1 MKKLSKIIAVACFIA
16 VCFIPTAQGQGQRFS
31 FVDTDYILQNIPEYS
46 DAQAQL
52 NELSKEWQA
61 EIDVKFAEI
70 DKMYR
75 AYQSE
80 KVMMPA
86 ELKKQKEEEIVA
98 AEKSAKDLQ
107 MQRFGPDGDLFKK
120 REELVKPIQ
129 DKIYTAIETIASQ
142 KNLGIVFDK
151 AGAVTMMYAN
161 VKFDISDD
169 VLQEMGYSFN
179 IKK

>member
-1 MKKLSKIIAVACFIA
+1 MKKTLRLFAIVCLLFISS
-16 VCFIPTAQGQGQRFS
+16 FSTAIGQGQRFS
-31 FVDTDYILQNIPEYS
+31 FVDTDYILQNIPEYA

-52 NELSKEWQA
+52 NELSKEWQK
-61 EIDVKFAEI
+61 EIDVRFADI

-75 AYQSE
+75 TYQSE
-80 KVMMPA
+80 KVMMPE

-98 AEKSAKDLQ
+98 AEKSAKELQ

-169 VLQEMGYSFN
+169 VLQEMGYGFN

>member
-1 MKKLSKIIAVACFIA
+1 MKRLSKITAFVCFIA
-16 VCFIPTAQGQGQRFS
+16 FFMIQAAQGQGQRFS
-31 FVDTDYILQNIPEYS
+31 FVDTDYILQNIPEYA

-52 NELSKEWQA
+52 NELSKEWQT
-61 EIDVKFAEI
+61 EIDTKFAEI

-75 AYQSE
+75 SYQSE
-80 KVMMPA
+80 KVMMPE
-86 ELKKQKEEEIVA
+86 ELKKQKEEAIIN
-98 AEKSAKDLQ
+98 AEKEAKELQ
-107 MQRFGPDGDLFKK
+107 MKRFGPDGDLFKK

-129 DKIYTAIETIASQ
+129 DKIYAAIETIAAQ

-169 VLQEMGYSFN
+169 VLQEMGYGFN

>member
-1 MKKLSKIIAVACFIA
+1 MNKVSKIIVVISLLCISSWTT
-16 VCFIPTAQGQGQRFS
+16 VMGQGQRFS
-31 FVDTDYILQNIPEYS
+31 FVDTDYILQNIPEYA

-52 NELSKEWQA
+52 NELSKEWQT
-61 EIDVKFAEI
+61 EIDAKFAEI

-75 AYQSE
+75 TYQSE
-80 KVMMPA
+80 KVMMPE
-86 ELKKQKEEEIVA
+86 ELKKQKEEAIVA

-129 DKIYTAIETIASQ
+129 DKIYTAIETIAAQ

-169 VLQEMGYSFN
+169 VLSEMGYGFN